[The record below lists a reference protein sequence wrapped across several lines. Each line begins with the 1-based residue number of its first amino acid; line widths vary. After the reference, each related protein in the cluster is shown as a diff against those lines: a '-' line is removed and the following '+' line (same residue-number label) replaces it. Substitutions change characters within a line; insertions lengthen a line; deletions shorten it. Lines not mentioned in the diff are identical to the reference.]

1 MARTRSSY
9 SRERITVIKRFPWPA
24 AQLNWWVIVMLATGG
39 LELGVFADFLS
50 IQNQMGLG
58 IPWLFP
64 FGITVGSLT
73 VLFIIV
79 MLFMIAQ
86 NNLDPSYVILGCF
99 ILIVLFLTGLIET
112 AIQLFGNG
120 NVSSTCSTYVTSQK
134 VTGVS
139 LDTLAW
145 LEQNA
150 ICSEWDAVFAFWII
164 GLVFLIWM
172 IVMASQVN
180 NNTKGGRGS
189 GW

>member
-1 MARTRSSY
+1 
-9 SRERITVIKRFPWPA
+9 
-24 AQLNWWVIVMLATGG
+24 
-39 LELGVFADFLS
+39 
-50 IQNQMGLG
+50 
-58 IPWLFP
+58 
-64 FGITVGSLT
+64 
-73 VLFIIV
+73 
-79 MLFMIAQ
+79 MIAQ

-112 AIQLFGNG
+112 AIQLFGNVSDALLLPIKPVLPIFFIFLLNLHCTDTKTKG